1 MVEVTDS
8 SSVSTT
14 EKASQ
19 KCEVFFVFATSPL
32 AKAKKARG
40 QDARAGDKKG
50 SGVTRAIFVDGALV
64 PE

>member
-14 EKASQ
+14 EKSLAEMRGS
-19 KCEVFFVFATSPL
+19 FFVFATSPL

-40 QDARAGDKKG
+40 QDAQAIKKARG
-50 SGVTRAIFVDGALV
+50 L
-64 PE
+64 PEHINFNF

>member
-19 KCEVFFVFATSPL
+19 KCEAFFVFATSPL

-40 QDARAGDKKG
+40 QDAQAIKKARG
-50 SGVTRAIFVDGALV
+50 L
-64 PE
+64 PEHINFNF

>member
-40 QDARAGDKKG
+40 QDAQAIKKG
-50 SGVTRAIFVDGALV
+50 SGVTRAIFVDGAPV

>member
-19 KCEVFFVFATSPL
+19 KCEAFFL
-32 AKAKKARG
+32 LLHHYNAKSEKKRDF
-40 QDARAGDKKG
+40 QKQKG
-50 SGVTRAIFVDGALV
+50 SGVTRAIFVDGAPV

>member
-40 QDARAGDKKG
+40 QDAQAIKKAR
-50 SGVTRAIFVDGALV
+50 GVTRAIFVDGAPV